1 MEIITELL
9 IGVDPNLNG
18 MTMYRKYD
26 GQNGFKPYF
35 IVDEATNTLTID
47 SNITVNY
54 IEYFKNSTGIIINE
68 LTKFKHYVVG
78 NRLATYKQVID
89 IPETLYALNEVITPD
104 VLYSVGDVITPDV
117 FYNVG
122 DVITPAVLYN
132 VGDVITPAVL
142 YNVGDVITP
151 AVLDIDGITILT
163 PAVLALGTE
172 IKIPAVLALGTEIKI
187 PAVLAL
193 GTEIKIPAVLAL
205 GTEIKIPAV
214 LALGTDIKIPATYK
228 TVVDQPEWLGANRW
242 FLSVARTPMYSPYG
256 IMDGIEATLKALPL
270 NIPNGYVLQNH
281 L

>member
-193 GTEIKIPAVLAL
+193 GT
-205 GTEIKIPAV
+205 
-214 LALGTDIKIPATYK
+214 DIKIPATYK